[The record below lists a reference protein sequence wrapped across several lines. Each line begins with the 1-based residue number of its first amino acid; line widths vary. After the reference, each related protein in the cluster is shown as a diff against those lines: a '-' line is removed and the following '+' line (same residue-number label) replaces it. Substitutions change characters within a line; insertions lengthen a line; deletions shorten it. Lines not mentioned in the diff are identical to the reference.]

1 MSSVPRTPPLAG
13 DKPQPYIFL
22 AGAGTPGYENWV
34 HWLMGGS
41 VSSVPRTPPLA
52 GDKPQ
57 PYIFLSTRGV
67 AGAPG
72 CENRVHWLMGGS
84 GVVRAT
90 HPAPGGG
97 QAPAL
102 RFSIDAGRRR
112 QAREPLQPIPDRS
125 PGHAFVPMT

>member
-41 VSSVPRTPPLA
+41 
-52 GDKPQ
+52 
-57 PYIFLSTRGV
+57 
-67 AGAPG
+67 
-72 CENRVHWLMGGS
+72 
-84 GVVRAT
+84 GVVCAT

-102 RFSIDAGRRR
+102 HFSGWCRHTR
-112 QAREPLQPIPDRS
+112 
-125 PGHAFVPMT
+125 V

>member
-22 AGAGTPGYENWV
+22 AGAGAPGYENWV

-72 CENRVHWLMGGS
+72 YENWVHWLMGGS
-84 GVVRAT
+84 GVVCAT

-102 RFSIDAGRRR
+102 HFSGWCRHTR
-112 QAREPLQPIPDRS
+112 
-125 PGHAFVPMT
+125 V

>member
-22 AGAGTPGYENWV
+22 AGSGTPGYENWV
-34 HWLMGGS
+34 HWLMG
-41 VSSVPRTPPLA
+41 
-52 GDKPQ
+52 
-57 PYIFLSTRGV
+57 
-67 AGAPG
+67 
-72 CENRVHWLMGGS
+72 ES
-84 GVVRAT
+84 GVVCAT

-102 RFSIDAGRRR
+102 HFSIDAGGRR

-125 PGHAFVPMT
+125 PGHAFIAIAHAGFRRHTDV

>member
-22 AGAGTPGYENWV
+22 AGAGTPRYENWV

-41 VSSVPRTPPLA
+41 
-52 GDKPQ
+52 
-57 PYIFLSTRGV
+57 
-67 AGAPG
+67 
-72 CENRVHWLMGGS
+72 
-84 GVVRAT
+84 GVVCAT

-102 RFSIDAGRRR
+102 HFSIDAR
-112 QAREPLQPIPDRS
+112 AS
-125 PGHAFVPMT
+125 PAGSRAVTAHVRTNR

>member
-1 MSSVPRTPPLAG
+1 M
-13 DKPQPYIFL
+13 
-22 AGAGTPGYENWV
+22 
-34 HWLMGGS
+34 
-41 VSSVPRTPPLA
+41 SSVPRTPPLA

-67 AGAPG
+67 AGTPRY
-72 CENRVHWLMGGS
+72 ENWVHWLMGGS

-102 RFSIDAGRRR
+102 HFSIDAGRRR
-112 QAREPLQPIPDRS
+112 RTR
-125 PGHAFVPMT
+125 V

>member
-22 AGAGTPGYENWV
+22 AGSGTPGYENWV

-57 PYIFLSTRGV
+57 PYIFLSTPGV
-67 AGAPG
+67 AGRLETRYSPCSYQSLMPAGAGTPRY
-72 CENRVHWLMGGS
+72 ENWVHWLMGGS

-97 QAPAL
+97 EAPAL
-102 RFSIDAGRRR
+102 HFSGWCR
-112 QAREPLQPIPDRS
+112 
-125 PGHAFVPMT
+125 HTKV